1 MTDQERYIRD
11 RASVMAMIKFI
22 LIIMLITAGCWAATK
37 IMMIMLPFL
46 IGYLL
51 ARTSHALSGPITK
64 TFFKNNHSRK
74 LRKRVSLV
82 IYVILLVIFTLLLI
96 AGIIALIEQLV
107 RGVSALSD
115 AAANANLEN
124 IGEDLFDKL
133 SVENGGFMT
142 ESMRASTEARLN
154 DFLSNLLSYAPELL
168 KGLAGTVWKMI
179 GSLPYWIF
187 VVICVILSGYYF
199 IMDGPAVLRF
209 CVRNIPNR
217 KFRTKTL
224 NLLNNLSLTLFRI
237 IGGYLLLL
245 IITTIEALIAFRL
258 AGVDY
263 AVILALV
270 TGVIDFLPVLGI
282 SATMIPVMIY
292 CALNGNFTAIVI
304 LAVAMAIM
312 TVIRRL
318 IEPPILG
325 KTMHMHPLMMLLGMA
340 MGVYVWGAIG
350 FLLGPTVM
358 IIIIETIK
366 AFDIDK
372 KVLSYFSVVLGRAM
386 EEDGKKNSSG
396 TKEPASATVASDN
409 VINDKTNIG

>member
-1 MTDQERYIRD
+1 MTDNERYIRD

-22 LIIMLITAGCWAATK
+22 LILFLVIVGCYFATK

-51 ARTSHALSGPITK
+51 ARTSHSLSGPISR
-64 TFFKNNHSRK
+64 TFFKNSDNPRK
-74 LRKRVSLV
+74 IRKRVALV
-82 IYVILLVIFTLLLI
+82 IYVILLVIITLLFI
-96 AGIIALIEQLV
+96 AMIIALIGQIT
-107 RGVSALSD
+107 RGVSQLTD

-124 IGEDLFDKL
+124 IGKDLFDKL

-142 ESMRASTEARLN
+142 ESMRNSAEERIN
-154 DFLSNLLSYAPELL
+154 DFLSNILTYVPDILT
-168 KGLAGTVWKMI
+168 GLAGTVWSII

-199 IMDGPAVLRF
+199 INDGPAVLRF

-217 KFRTKTL
+217 KFRTRTL

-245 IITTIEALIAFRL
+245 LITSIEAWIAFKL

-304 LAVAMAIM
+304 LIIAMAIM

-340 MGVYVWGAIG
+340 AGVYVWGAIG

-358 IIIIETIK
+358 IILIESIQ

-372 KVLSYFSVVLGRAM
+372 KVLSYFSVILGRLM
-386 EEDGKKNSSG
+386 EHPDNKKAAVSEA
-396 TKEPASATVASDN
+396 TADVPADTDVKDEE
-409 VINDKTNIG
+409 